1 MYIRVYEVRMRVY
14 LCVCMRIE
22 AAFRIFGS
30 CVYQVFAGSVDD
42 PPNASW
48 MKGWTVSCVVLC
60 CVREW
65 EDTVV
70 TL

>member
-1 MYIRVYEVRMRVY
+1 MYIRVYDVRMRVY

-48 MKGWTVSCVVLC
+48 MGRMEGVLRSA
-60 CVREW
+60 VLR
-65 EDTVV
+65 
-70 TL
+70 